1 MNLWIGVN
9 SKIDPHELIDK
20 IILRKDYIVD
30 KLGVEV
36 EFDKKEGVKSTKV
49 NLYYNKDVDILSI
62 SDKERDFLID
72 WIIELMPKFKKTL
85 QTIINEI
92 E

>member
-1 MNLWIGVN
+1 MLIV
-9 SKIDPHELIDK
+9 KYDPHELIDR

-30 KLGVEV
+30 KLGAEV
-36 EFDKKEGVKSTKV
+36 EFDKKEGVISTKV

-62 SDKERDFLID
+62 SDEERDFLIE
-72 WIIELMPKFKKTL
+72 WIIELMPKFEKTL
-85 QTIINEI
+85 QSVINEI